1 MTSSTSGSCIRIT
14 ESRVSAA
21 PASIQWTCLAE
32 VSSQQN
38 STDFVEAWSNTNG
51 TFGEMWSLSIQSDDS
66 AVVTAVSQL
75 GAKRREHRF
84 TISTARREAI
94 LKAVEEAQF
103 FALPAL
109 VGSDSIPV
117 DGPENRLEIVRR
129 GHRHRVVLN
138 EPLSAKG
145 RQVERFRHV
154 WRAVVQPSPL
164 TPPL

>member
-1 MTSSTSGSCIRIT
+1 MLRAVTIAI
-14 ESRVSAA
+14 AL
-21 PASIQWTCLAE
+21 TCLIEA
-32 VSSQQN
+32 SSQQN
-38 STDFVEAWSNTNG
+38 PTDFVEAWSSTNG
-51 TFGEMWSLSIQSDDS
+51 TFGEMWSLSIRSDDS

-75 GAKRREHRF
+75 GAKRRERRF
-84 TISTARREAI
+84 TISTAQREAI

-117 DGPENRLEIVRR
+117 DGPENTLEIVRR
-129 GHRHRVVLN
+129 GRRHRVVLN

-145 RQVERFRHV
+145 PEVELFRRV